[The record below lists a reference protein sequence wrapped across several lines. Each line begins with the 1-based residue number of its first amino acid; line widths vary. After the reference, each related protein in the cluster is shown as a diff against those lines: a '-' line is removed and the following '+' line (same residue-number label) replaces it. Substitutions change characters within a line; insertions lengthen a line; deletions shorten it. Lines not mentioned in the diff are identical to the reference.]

1 MVCAVLAQRYARK
14 TAKQRA
20 EAEALLAKQAASG
33 GPARRAESRRAR
45 R

>member
-20 EAEALLAKQAASG
+20 EAEALLANRPLAAAQRVEQKVG
-33 GPARRAESRRAR
+33 ALVG
-45 R
+45 